1 MSLRRTGPEFEKLW
15 RRGRLLSLSILA
27 LCALSACGGTKVYTA
42 DKTVV
47 YRDAIYNVSD
57 VKVFRTFNQA
67 VVAGQS
73 AIDLKGMDK
82 RRFNGLLD
90 QHKTVLVRQGFNL
103 DKQELVYRAQNVDSW
118 SDFSRMNKQF
128 ESATKSM
135 TGFIGS
141 PKKNQLKLK

>member
-1 MSLRRTGPEFEKLW
+1 MSLRRTGLDVGKLW
-15 RRGRLLSLSILA
+15 RRGRLPFLSLLA

-57 VKVFRTFNQA
+57 VKVFRSFNQA
-67 VVAGQS
+67 VISGQS
-73 AIDLKGMDK
+73 NIDLKGMDK
-82 RRFNGLLD
+82 RRFGGLLE
-90 QHKTVLVRQGFNL
+90 QHPTLFVRQGFTL
-103 DKQELVYRAQNVDSW
+103 DDQELVYRAQNVDSW
-118 SDFSRMNKQF
+118 SDFNRMNKQF